1 MTEQNVDP
9 NRLSLIPSKNSFRN
23 SSPEMDRWSSEEL
36 DEPGLPTVLKSLDDD
51 KCRTILTLLAEP
63 KSASEL
69 CEECGLSSST
79 VYRKLDLLRE
89 SMLVREYTEVRRDGP
104 NVTLYERDFTDI
116 SISVTDDEFTIEVS
130 RPKEDP
136 EDRMA
141 TFWSA
146 MKEESK

>member
-1 MTEQNVDP
+1 
-9 NRLSLIPSKNSFRN
+9 
-23 SSPEMDRWSSEEL
+23 MDRWSSEEL

-130 RPKEDP
+130 RPEEDP

>member
-9 NRLSLIPSKNSFRN
+9 NRLSLIPSGDLFP
-23 SSPEMDRWSSEEL
+23 SSSTEMDRWPSEEL

-89 SMLVREYTEVRRDGP
+89 AMLVREYTEVRRDGP
-104 NVTLYERDFTDI
+104 NATLYERDFTDI
-116 SISVTDDEFTIEVS
+116 SLSVTDDGFTIEVS

-146 MKEESK
+146 MKEESN

>member
-23 SSPEMDRWSSEEL
+23 SSTEMDRWSSEEL

-79 VYRKLDLLRE
+79 VSRKLDLLRE